1 MKDITISAKRQKHE
15 LLTWLVCFAISF
27 VLNVYAIIAYES
39 SAIEL
44 VTSLLYVI
52 CFSLVLY
59 VAWGCLR
66 IIGHFVFKNT
76 KHNNKK
82 QV

>member
-27 VLNVYAIIAYES
+27 ALNVYAIIAYEG

-44 VTSLLYVI
+44 VTSSPPM
-52 CFSLVLY
+52 C
-59 VAWGCLR
+59 
-66 IIGHFVFKNT
+66 T
-76 KHNNKK
+76 
-82 QV
+82 